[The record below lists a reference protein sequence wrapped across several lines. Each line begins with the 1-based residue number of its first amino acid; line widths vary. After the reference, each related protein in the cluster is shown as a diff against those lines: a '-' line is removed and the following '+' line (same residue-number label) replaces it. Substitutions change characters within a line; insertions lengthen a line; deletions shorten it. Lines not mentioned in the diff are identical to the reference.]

1 MILEYLDWR
10 FEVDIEAT
18 RKKTQDNATDHCMC
32 AYCRNFYE
40 TVDMAHPGLKEVLD
54 EFGVCLMGPSELLPF
69 EPTLVLA
76 CYRVQGRILS
86 WGNATLLGGDV
97 LLQPEAADEHSFYLW
112 AGGMDLPWVQEEAPE
127 EVPSAEVQY
136 LKEIAETLKQQG
148 SSTTVKNTEN
158 VKDR

>member
-54 EFGVCLMGPSELLPF
+54 EFGVCLTGPSELLPF

-76 CYRVQGRILS
+76 CYRVQGKILK
-86 WGNATLLGGDV
+86 WGSAALLGGDV
-97 LLQPEAADEHSFYLW
+97 LLQPEAANEYSFYLW
-112 AGGMDLPWVQEEAPE
+112 AGEMELPWVQEEAPK
-127 EVPSAEVQY
+127 EVVSPANLPEFLERMREVWQLRY
-136 LKEIAETLKQQG
+136 GDAGIV
-148 SSTTVKNTEN
+148 S
-158 VKDR
+158 

>member
-10 FEVDIEAT
+10 FEVDIEMT
-18 RKKTQDNATDHCMC
+18 RQKTQENATDHCMC

-76 CYRVQGRILS
+76 CYRVQGKILK
-86 WGNATLLGGDV
+86 WGDATLLGGDV
-97 LLQPEAADEHSFYLW
+97 LLQPEAADEGSFYLW
-112 AGGMDLPWVQEEAPE
+112 VGEMELPWVQDEAPE
-127 EVPSAEVQY
+127 EVVSPANLPEFLERMQEVWQ
-136 LKEIAETLKQQG
+136 LRHGDAGIV
-148 SSTTVKNTEN
+148 S
-158 VKDR
+158 

>member
-86 WGNATLLGGDV
+86 WGNATLLGGGV

-112 AGGMDLPWVQEEAPE
+112 AGEMDLPWVQEEAPE
-127 EVPSAEVQY
+127 EVVSPSNLPEFLERMQY
-136 LKEIAETLKQQG
+136 IWLLRHGDAGIV
-148 SSTTVKNTEN
+148 S
-158 VKDR
+158 

>member
-112 AGGMDLPWVQEEAPE
+112 AGEMDLPWVQEEAPE
-127 EVPSAEVQY
+127 EVVSPSNLPEFLERMQEVWQ
-136 LKEIAETLKQQG
+136 LRHGDAGIV
-148 SSTTVKNTEN
+148 S
-158 VKDR
+158 

>member
-97 LLQPEAADEHSFYLW
+97 LLQPEATDEHSFYLW
-112 AGGMDLPWVQEEAPE
+112 AGEMDLPWVQEEAPE
-127 EVPSAEVQY
+127 EVVSPANLPEFLERMQEVWQ
-136 LKEIAETLKQQG
+136 LRHGDAGIV
-148 SSTTVKNTEN
+148 S
-158 VKDR
+158 

>member
-10 FEVDIEAT
+10 FEVDIEMT
-18 RKKTQDNATDHCMC
+18 RQKTQENATDHCMC

-76 CYRVQGRILS
+76 CYRVQGKILT
-86 WGNATLLGGDV
+86 WGDATLLGGDV
-97 LLQPEAADEHSFYLW
+97 LLQPEAADEGSFYLW
-112 AGGMDLPWVQEEAPE
+112 VGEMELPWVQDEAPE
-127 EVPSAEVQY
+127 EVVSPANLPEFLERMQEVWQ
-136 LKEIAETLKQQG
+136 LRHGDAGIV
-148 SSTTVKNTEN
+148 S
-158 VKDR
+158 